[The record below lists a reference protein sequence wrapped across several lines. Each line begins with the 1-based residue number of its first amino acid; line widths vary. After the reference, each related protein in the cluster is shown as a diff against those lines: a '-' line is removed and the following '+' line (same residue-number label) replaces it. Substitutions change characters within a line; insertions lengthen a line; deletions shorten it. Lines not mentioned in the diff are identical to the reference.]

1 VRCRC
6 NTDEVEYRAA
16 ALALV
21 QSGLKD
27 LGYQY
32 FNLCVPNPLLR
43 IVWCRSTHCSLNA
56 ARDCGWQ
63 STNRTPSGTF
73 MWNATR
79 IPSGIPA
86 LVDYV
91 HSLGLLFGV
100 YSDACVS
107 CAWMTLAGLTCLSLV
122 VIILATSSAGWR
134 IGSGV
139 WVTSSPTRIHLPG
152 GVRIT

>member
-1 VRCRC
+1 
-6 NTDEVEYRAA
+6 
-16 ALALV
+16 
-21 QSGLKD
+21 
-27 LGYQY
+27 
-32 FNLCVPNPLLR
+32 
-43 IVWCRSTHCSLNA
+43 
-56 ARDCGWQ
+56 
-63 STNRTPSGTF
+63 

-86 LVDYV
+86 LVEYV

-107 CAWMTLAGLTCLSLV
+107 CAWMTLVELTRLSLV

-139 WVTSSPTRIHLPG
+139 WVTSSPTRIRLPG